1 VQDAGCKI
9 HSSSQC
15 CIYHK
20 YIMVALERKNVIFIQ
35 AAICQFFKRNRR
47 VRKERVA
54 FYQKKLHKM
63 QSAVHCFS
71 CHHRFLK
78 GEKGMIKF
86 QAVYQMAN
94 VLFFTHNQKE
104 IRELVVKVL
113 EARVKHVHSCCTA
126 RKEYNLNLLYRFFQA
141 IKTLIQSQTSERVE
155 HYQHQLILLSQK
167 NDMYRD

>member
-1 VQDAGCKI
+1 
-9 HSSSQC
+9 
-15 CIYHK
+15 
-20 YIMVALERKNVIFIQ
+20 
-35 AAICQFFKRNRR
+35 
-47 VRKERVA
+47 
-54 FYQKKLHKM
+54 
-63 QSAVHCFS
+63 
-71 CHHRFLK
+71 
-78 GEKGMIKF
+78 MIKF

-113 EARVKHVHSCCTA
+113 EARVKHVHSCCTP

-155 HYQHQLILLSQK
+155 HYQHQLILLNQK